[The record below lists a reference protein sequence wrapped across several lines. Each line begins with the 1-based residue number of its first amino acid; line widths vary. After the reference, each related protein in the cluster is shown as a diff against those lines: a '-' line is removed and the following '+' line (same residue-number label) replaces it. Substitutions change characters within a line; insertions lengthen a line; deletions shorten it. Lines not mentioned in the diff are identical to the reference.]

1 MKFTVTSNNV
11 ENHASIFFFKNKIRN
26 TLFKKNIFIM
36 FTNCSIDQTD
46 VQGMYD
52 WKKTN
57 QWQKEF
63 LLMEDLQYVRVKNIF
78 HL

>member
-1 MKFTVTSNNV
+1 MPVF
-11 ENHASIFFFKNKIRN
+11 FFFKNKIRN

-57 QWQKEF
+57 Q
-63 LLMEDLQYVRVKNIF
+63 
-78 HL
+78 

>member
-1 MKFTVTSNNV
+1 
-11 ENHASIFFFKNKIRN
+11 
-26 TLFKKNIFIM
+26 M